1 MGAAQTGQSSV
12 VVAVVGEAED
22 SCSEDD
28 SFAGTGGVAAACRVC
43 ALSQSGSTIERYR
56 EETSFGGVVDVDGGG
71 VLIDESVVDEA
82 RTKLI
87 LLRLM
92 PAPKTRWSWSG
103 RK

>member
-1 MGAAQTGQSSV
+1 V
-12 VVAVVGEAED
+12 VVGEAETED
-22 SCSEDD
+22 SGSEDD
-28 SFAGTGGVAAACRVC
+28 SFAGTGRVR
-43 ALSQSGSTIERYR
+43 APSPAGSTMERYR
-56 EETSFGGVVDVDGGG
+56 EETSFDVVVDVDGGG